1 MAGIFEI
8 VAGLFKPAADIIDN
22 LHTSQ
27 EEKAQAQVA
36 LLEAQSGILARV
48 LDYEASITAQQ
59 AKVVVAEAQGQSWL
73 QRNWRPMLMCTF
85 GFIVLWNFVV
95 APLISAATGSA
106 VIMLELPP
114 GMWTLLQIGVG
125 GYIVGRSGEKISQTI
140 MQNGGIKPKK

>member
-8 VAGLFKPAADIIDN
+8 VAGLFKPAAEIIDN

-95 APLISAATGSA
+95 APLISAATGEA

-114 GMWTLLQIGVG
+114 GMWSLLQIGVG

-140 MQNGGIKPKK
+140 MQNGGLKPKK